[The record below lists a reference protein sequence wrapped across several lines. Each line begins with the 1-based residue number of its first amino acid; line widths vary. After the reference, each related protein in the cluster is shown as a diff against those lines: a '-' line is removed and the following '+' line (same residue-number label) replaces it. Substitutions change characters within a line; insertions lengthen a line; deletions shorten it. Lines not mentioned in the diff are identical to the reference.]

1 MQKTKLK
8 NGITLIIKKRP
19 SKSVAINISI
29 KTGSVNETTNI
40 LGISHV
46 IEHMLFEGTKKR
58 TQKEIVDEIEKVG
71 GEINALT
78 STQHTSYYAIVLK
91 KHFQKALDVL
101 SDMIQN
107 PLFEKKLI
115 EKEKKVI
122 LEEIKIIEDQP
133 RSYQWVLFQKTLFKE
148 HPVKNPVYGTH
159 KTVKNITKDQIEEYY
174 NKHYTP
180 KNIIITVVGN
190 IPKNIIITVVGNIPK
205 NIKSL
210 IETAFK
216 DFKKESKIEPL
227 KTKEPKNQLTK
238 KIIKRNTQHSY
249 IVLGYKTPNRLQK
262 DSYALDLLKVILG
275 YGQSSKLFAE
285 IRSKLGLAYEISA
298 EHETS
303 KDYGFFAINL
313 STDKQNINKVI
324 TIILNEFKKI
334 QKYTNKELNE
344 AKTQIEGL
352 FKLEQEN
359 NQKIA
364 ELLGFY
370 EQINSAELAEKYI
383 KNIKKVTLK
392 QLKEV
397 AKTYLNGNYALTIIK
412 QK

>member
-19 SKSVAINISI
+19 SKSLAINISV
-29 KTGSVNETTNI
+29 KTGSVNETKNI

-122 LEEIKIIEDQP
+122 LEEIKIVEDQP
-133 RSYQWVLFQKTLFKE
+133 RSYQWVLFQKTLFRE
-148 HPVKNPVYGTH
+148 HPVKNPIYGTH
-159 KTVKNITKDQIEEYY
+159 KTVKSVTKNQIEGYY
-174 NKHYTP
+174 NKHYT
-180 KNIIITVVGN
+180 
-190 IPKNIIITVVGNIPK
+190 PKNIIITVVGNIPK

-216 DFKKESKIEPL
+216 DFKKESKLEPL
-227 KTKEPKNQLTK
+227 KAKEPKNQQTK
-238 KIIKRNTQHSY
+238 KTIKRNTQHSY

-303 KDYGFFAINL
+303 KDYGFFAVNL

-370 EQINSAELAEKYI
+370 EQISDAELAEKYI
-383 KNIKKVTLK
+383 KNIRKVTLK

-397 AKTYLNGNYALTIIK
+397 AKKYLNGNYTLTIIK
-412 QK
+412 QR

>member
-19 SKSVAINISI
+19 SKSLAINISI
-29 KTGSVNETTNI
+29 KTGSVNETTNT

-148 HPVKNPVYGTH
+148 HPVKNPIYGTH
-159 KTVKNITKDQIEEYY
+159 KTVKSITKNQIIEYY

-190 IPKNIIITVVGNIPK
+190 IPKNIKP
-205 NIKSL
+205 L
-210 IETAFK
+210 IENAIK
-216 DFKKESKIEPL
+216 NFKKESKIEPI

-285 IRSKLGLAYEISA
+285 IRSKLGLACEISA

-303 KDYGFFAINL
+303 KDYGFFAVNL

-370 EQINSAELAEKYI
+370 EQISNAELAEKYI
-383 KNIKKVTLK
+383 KNIRKVTLK

-397 AKTYLNGNYALTIIK
+397 AKTYLNGNYTLTIIK
-412 QK
+412 QR

>member
-19 SKSVAINISI
+19 SKSLAINISI

-148 HPVKNPVYGTH
+148 HPVKNPIYGTH
-159 KTVKNITKDQIEEYY
+159 KTVKSITKGQIEEYY
-174 NKHYTP
+174 NKYYT
-180 KNIIITVVGN
+180 
-190 IPKNIIITVVGNIPK
+190 PKNIIITVVGNIPK

-216 DFKKESKIEPL
+216 DFKKESKIEHL

-249 IVLGYKTPNRLQK
+249 IVLGYKTQNRLHK
-262 DSYALDLLKVILG
+262 DSYALDLLKIILG

-303 KDYGFFAINL
+303 KDYGFFAVNL

-383 KNIKKVTLK
+383 KNIRKVTLK

-397 AKTYLNGNYALTIIK
+397 AKTYLNGNYTLTIIK
-412 QK
+412 QR